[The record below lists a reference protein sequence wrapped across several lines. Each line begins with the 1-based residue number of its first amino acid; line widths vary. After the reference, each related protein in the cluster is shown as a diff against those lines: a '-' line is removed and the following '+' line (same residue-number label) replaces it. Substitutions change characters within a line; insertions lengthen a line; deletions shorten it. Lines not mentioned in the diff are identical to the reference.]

1 MSTTTSTSTSTRRG
15 RTGRVAR
22 RFRTLGA
29 VVAASLA
36 LTACDFDVYSLPLPG
51 GADVGDDPVTITVEF
66 EDVLDLVPKSSVK
79 VNDISVGQITD
90 IELTGQTAQ
99 VTLEMRGDTQLPAN
113 AVATIRQTSLL
124 GEKFVSLD
132 APTSEEPVGTL
143 EDDAEIPLER
153 TGANPDV
160 EEVLG
165 ALSLL
170 LNGGGLPQ
178 LRTIAQEI
186 NLALD
191 GREESAKSLLRQVD
205 IFMGQLDDNKGD
217 IVNAIESINRL
228 ALAVRGQQGSIDRAI
243 EELPASL
250 DSLNRQRDDL
260 IRMLTALDEL
270 SGVGV
275 RVINRSKDVTIE
287 TFRQLQPLL
296 TQLANAGDDL
306 VNSFSVL
313 LTYPFVDEV
322 VGRDPQVARNL
333 QMGDYTNLSV
343 QLELDFSDLENLPVV
358 PGLPCGELDNLQGTP
373 LEEILNGTVLCEDA
387 QAAIADCI
395 NNPSVTTC
403 EGIPSAIIEAVC
415 SNVTVPLPG
424 LCATRSGGGGSV
436 PPIGGL
442 VKGLG
447 IGGLVTDLDAFA
459 TTSGGKKNN
468 GKKKNGG
475 KKSGG
480 TSGGGVLGGV
490 LGGLGGTLNRPG
502 TATTDGGAT
511 YGELMNTFDPGLTRL
526 LTPGMV
532 LR

>member
-1 MSTTTSTSTSTRRG
+1 MSSIRKSKTSTG
-15 RTGRVAR
+15 RFAR
-22 RFRTLGA
+22 RFRVLGA
-29 VVAASLA
+29 MMVGSLA

-51 GADVGDDPVTITVEF
+51 GADVGDNPISVSVEF
-66 EDVLDLVPKSSVK
+66 EDVLDLVPQSSVK

-90 IELTGQTAQ
+90 IELTGQTAL
-99 VTLEMRGDTQLPAN
+99 VTLELRADTQLPAN
-113 AVATIRQTSLL
+113 TVATIRQTSLL

-132 APTSEEPVGTL
+132 APTSEAPVGTL
-143 EDDAEIPLER
+143 EDDDEIPLDR

-186 NLALD
+186 NLALE

-205 IFMGQLDDNKGD
+205 VFMGQLAANKGD
-217 IVNAIESINRL
+217 IVQAIESINRL
-228 ALAVRGQQGSIDRAI
+228 ALGVRAQQTSIDRAL

-250 DSLNRQRDDL
+250 NSLNRQRDDL
-260 IRMLTALDEL
+260 VRMLTALDNL
-270 SGVGV
+270 SDVGV

-343 QLELDFSDLENLPVV
+343 QLELDFSDLTDLPVI
-358 PGLPCGELDNLQGTP
+358 PGIPCGELDP
-373 LEEILNGTVLCEDA
+373 LTNSPLAEILNATNLCVDA
-387 QAAIADCI
+387 QEAIADCI
-395 NNPSVTTC
+395 NNPSFETC
-403 EGIPSAIIEAVC
+403 DGLPVAIIDAVC
-415 SNVTVPLPG
+415 GNVVVPLPG
-424 LCATRSGGGGSV
+424 LCGNRSGTKKSGPSV
-436 PPIGGL
+436 TDVI
-442 VKGLG
+442 KGLG
-447 IGGLVTDLDAFA
+447 IGNLVTDLDAF
-459 TTSGGKKNN
+459 TTSGGKK
-468 GKKKNGG
+468 GGG
-475 KKSGG
+475 KKGGGKKGNSGSG
-480 TSGGGVLGGV
+480 SGGGVLGGV
-490 LGGLGGTLNRPG
+490 LGGLGSTLNRPATG
-502 TATTDGGAT
+502 TQAGTQAGGAT
-511 YGELMNTFDPGLTRL
+511 YGELMNTFDPGLTSL